1 MVIVPKKPTSNQ
13 HLLQHIQI
21 FDNFTKG
28 MLNMTRNP
36 NGYGTVR
43 KLSGKRR
50 RPFAVYITTGFEM
63 AKPVPKID
71 FLEDILSADL
81 YKQVQKEYT
90 AYKEKV
96 QPKAKQ
102 VQKCIGYF
110 EDRKDAMIA
119 LAEYNKNPFDIKKA
133 DVTFEDVYKSIYEAK
148 FKNLTTS
155 TVAGYKGA
163 YKKCGSLKSIR
174 MRDMRTAHMQKVLDE
189 HSTMSKSIQNNLIV
203 LFHAIYDFCLENDIC
218 EKDYSKFVKF
228 TSTAEKK
235 KKTPFSKKD
244 IEVIWENIDWV
255 QDTPRKNVL
264 TNVSMVDSIIVMLY
278 TGVRISELLAI
289 KPEDVHI
296 DERWIKIKGTKTK
309 AADRIVPIHKKLV
322 PVLEKRLEQCTGE
335 TLYCG
340 NDGKQL
346 VYSRWQTMF
355 FELFLEEFQI
365 EHTAHECRHTFA
377 TVAGASSMNK
387 LLLKKMIGHSSN
399 DITEDIYTH
408 AYVEDLVKEIDKFD
422 L

>member
-1 MVIVPKKPTSNQ
+1 M
-13 HLLQHIQI
+13 
-21 FDNFTKG
+21 
-28 MLNMTRNP
+28 RNP
-36 NGYGTVR
+36 NGFGTIR

-81 YKQVQKEYT
+81 YKQVQKEYNT
-90 AYKEKV
+90 YKKKV

-110 EDRKDAMIA
+110 EERKDAMIA

-133 DVTFEDVYKSIYEAK
+133 DVTFEDVYKSIYENKIKAMNK
-148 FKNLTTS
+148 SSK
-155 TVAGYKGA
+155 AGYEGA
-163 YKKCGSLKSIR
+163 YKKCEPIKSIR
-174 MRDMRTAHMQKVLDE
+174 MRDMKTAHMQKILDQYLDK
-189 HSTMSKSIQNNLIV
+189 SKSTQNNIIV
-203 LFHAIYDFCLENDIC
+203 LFHAIYEFCLENDIC

-228 TSTAEKK
+228 TSQAEKK

-244 IEVIWENIDWV
+244 IELIWDNIDWV
-255 QDTPRKNVL
+255 QTTPRKNVL
-264 TNVSMVDSIIVMLY
+264 TNVPMVDSIIVMLY
-278 TGVRISELLAI
+278 TGMRIGELLAI

-296 DERWIKIKGTKTK
+296 DERWIKVAGTKTK

-322 PVLEKRLEQCTGE
+322 PILEKRLAHCKGE

-340 NDGKQL
+340 NDGKPL
-346 VYSRWQTMF
+346 AYMRWRAMF
-355 FELFLEEFQI
+355 FELFLEQFKMNQ
-365 EHTAHECRHTFA
+365 TAHECRHTFA
-377 TVAGASSMNK
+377 TVAAASNMNQ
-387 LLLKKMIGHSSN
+387 LLLKKMIGHSSS
-399 DITEDIYTH
+399 DLTEDVYTH
-408 AYVEDLVKEIDKFD
+408 AYIEDLVAEIDKFD